1 MSWFGFG
8 KKPSAQ
14 SDFKVLAENA
24 QRNVDAVTAAQQAKA
39 AAEQAVKEAKERADL
54 AVKETAQR
62 AAIAKAFE
70 DASLGGKNTI
80 TFVEEK
86 DIHPT
91 IAKELKDTGY
101 TITAGT
107 PSRRR
112 QRCAAPGPSL
122 LNHRSSSEKE
132 HVGVKPLIPCF
143 VGATGPSAGPSAG
156 SDSAPPGPASGTRLG
171 RAARR

>member
-107 PSRRR
+107 EP
-112 QRCAAPGPSL
+112 AAPQAAGDNAAQLPD
-122 LNHRSSSEKE
+122 R
-132 HVGVKPLIPCF
+132 PCSII
-143 VGATGPSAGPSAG
+143 AL
-156 SDSAPPGPASGTRLG
+156 PAKKST
-171 RAARR
+171 